1 MPVSA
6 RGECGLVTLEWLLI
20 VSAIA
25 GLAAISVLTVQ
36 QVLDNA
42 TDLPARPDI
51 LIVDAE
57 IAAAAVA
64 REATQAMEDNPSGY
78 PALNSAFS
86 DRCTNIASTP
96 YSSVIAGTPEWAPP
110 EPGPTVEPSPTVKPA
125 ICKLTRR

>member
-6 RGECGLVTLEWLLI
+6 HGECGLVTLEWLLI

-64 REATQAMEDNPSGY
+64 EEATQAMEDNPSGY
-78 PALNSAFS
+78 PALASTFS
-86 DRCTNIASTP
+86 DRCANIASTP
-96 YSSVIAGTPEWAPP
+96 YSSVIADTPEWAPP

>member
-57 IAAAAVA
+57 IAAAKLAD
-64 REATQAMEDNPSGY
+64 EAKEVGADENDLRKRCEAIDDHYSDVID
-78 PALNSAFS
+78 SAS
-86 DRCTNIASTP
+86 WNTGRCQL
-96 YSSVIAGTPEWAPP
+96 ER
-110 EPGPTVEPSPTVKPA
+110 KP
-125 ICKLTRR
+125 